1 MQSVGGVKSRTMA
14 KRNVS
19 LRRDSVQDQGTRVKP
34 DIEFESAES
43 ALEREQAEADAHTPD
58 WDLVSRITT
67 AEGALA
73 HGVPAEIV
81 RKAYGEQVF
90 AAATAVLNQRRSPT
104 PRLIR

>member
-1 MQSVGGVKSRTMA
+1 MKA
-14 KRNVS
+14 
-19 LRRDSVQDQGTRVKP
+19 

-67 AEGALA
+67 ARGALEY
-73 HGVPAEIV
+73 GVPPEIV
-81 RKAYGEQVF
+81 RKACGEQVF
-90 AAATAVLNQRRSPT
+90 AGATAVVNEHRSPT